1 MKIVAIIARIL
12 LGLTFF
18 VFGLNGFLNF
28 MHAPLPPGPAGTFLG
43 TLVTSHFVYFVSG
56 VQVIAGALLL
66 VNRFVPLALALLAPV
81 LYNILVFHI
90 TMQPSGLPPG
100 LFASILWLILVW
112 RLRAY
117 FATLLTQKA
126 VEK

>member
-28 MHAPLPPGPAGTFLG
+28 MHGPLPPGLAGTFLT
-43 TLVTSHFVYFVSG
+43 TLMVSHFVYFVSG
-56 VQVIAGALLL
+56 VQVIAGVLLL
-66 VNRFVPLALALLAPV
+66 VNQFVPLALALLAPV
-81 LYNILVFHI
+81 LYNILAFHI

-100 LFASILWLILVW
+100 LIASILWLILVW
-112 RLRAY
+112 RLRDY
-117 FATLLTQKA
+117 FAPLFVQKA